1 MRAQSPKHWTAR
13 GFPVFYL
20 FYLILTTPR
29 SCIPILMMKALKR
42 GNVNLPKSTLPG
54 SGWAG
59 IWIQI
64 YLMSFKGAKAQGA
77 GKDRWGRPKRSK
89 KVLLSPHTLRTSRAR
104 AVLGLGMGGWE
115 WRTVFVCSSRLGGE
129 AGHEPGQSEGICYGQ
144 RLDFIIKPWVQIRV
158 LPFPSCMTWE
168 KVNLFPS
175 IWISSSST
183 TKWRTKTL
191 PTS

>member
-42 GNVNLPKSTLPG
+42 GTVNLPKKWLGWDLNPDLLDVIQGSQG
-54 SGWAG
+54 SGCR
-59 IWIQI
+59 
-64 YLMSFKGAKAQGA
+64 
-77 GKDRWGRPKRSK
+77 KDRWGRPKRSK

-175 IWISSSST
+175 LWISSSST